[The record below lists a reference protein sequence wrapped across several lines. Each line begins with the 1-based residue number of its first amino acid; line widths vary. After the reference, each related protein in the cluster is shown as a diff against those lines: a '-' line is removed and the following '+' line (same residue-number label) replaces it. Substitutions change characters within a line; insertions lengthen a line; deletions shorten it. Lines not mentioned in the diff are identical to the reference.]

1 MTLDTEPD
9 LSDFS
14 RIDFSNGAVAA
25 VSGGSDS
32 TALLLLLKAHL
43 DRNAPATKLLAVTI
57 DHRLRPQAA
66 AEAQAVARLCAAR
79 GIAHRVLAWS
89 GRKPSTGLPA
99 AAREAR
105 YRLLAEAAEAAGI
118 GLILTGHTADDQAE
132 TVLMRQARDERARDE
147 WARDEWARDER
158 PSDKRPSDGGQ
169 SDDGRREEGRGLAG
183 MAPATLYDWRHWIVR
198 PLLGVRREALREFL
212 RREQVA
218 WIEDPTNADTAFER
232 PRVRAALAEGD
243 GAPRVAEAIA
253 LARKV
258 AAEREQLGRR
268 AAMLIRSLA
277 SRPAAGLVRL
287 DRDFATES
295 DSGAAIYA
303 LRILLA
309 ATGGTAF
316 LPDQARSEAL
326 FGRLRT
332 GPLCATLSRTVIDAR
347 RTGIFLHRELRD
359 LPPAVE
365 VSDNAL
371 WDGRRRITL
380 GDSSGALLIA
390 PLLVAPLGAAL
401 AAKRAIAGHGT
412 PASLVRAALAAE
424 PALWRDG
431 ECLGLP
437 GEGPGLPGEGPM
449 PAAVAEYPAV
459 APFARFLPSFDLAP
473 ADAVAALLGAAP
485 VPASPFG
492 GHSAGLPRA
501 KA

>member
-1 MTLDTEPD
+1 MTLDSEPD

-57 DHRLRPQAA
+57 DHQLRPQAA

-79 GIAHRVLAWS
+79 GIAHRILAWS
-89 GRKPSTGLPA
+89 GHKPSTGLPA

-132 TVLMRQARDERARDE
+132 TVLMRQARDDGPGEERPRDE
-147 WARDEWARDER
+147 A
-158 PSDKRPSDGGQ
+158 
-169 SDDGRREEGRGLAG
+169 RGLAG
-183 MAPATLYDWRHWIVR
+183 MAPATLYEWRHWIVR
-198 PLLGVRREALREFL
+198 PLLRVRRAELREFL

-243 GAPRVAEAIA
+243 GTPSVAEAIA
-253 LARKV
+253 LASK
-258 AAEREQLGRR
+258 AAVEREQLGHR
-268 AAMLIRSLA
+268 AAMLIHSLA

-287 DRDFATES
+287 DRDFATAA
-295 DSGAAIYA
+295 DSRSAIYA

-326 FGRLRT
+326 FGRFRT

-359 LPPAVE
+359 LPPAVA
-365 VSDNAL
+365 VSGNAL

-380 GDSSGALLIA
+380 GDSPGALLMIA
-390 PLLVAPLGAAL
+390 PLLIAPLGAAL

-431 ECLGLP
+431 ECLGLL

-449 PAAVAEYPAV
+449 PAAVAAYPAV

-485 VPASPFG
+485 VPAVPFG
-492 GHSAGLPRA
+492 GHNAGLPRA

>member
-14 RIDFSNGAVAA
+14 RIDFSNGAVVA

-43 DRNAPATKLLAVTI
+43 DRTAPATKLLAVTI
-57 DHRLRPQAA
+57 DHQLRPQAA

-79 GIAHRVLAWS
+79 GIAHRIVVWS
-89 GRKPSTGLPA
+89 GHKPATGLPA

-105 YRLLAEAAEAAGI
+105 YRLLAEAAEAAGV

-132 TVLMRQARDERARDE
+132 TVLMRQARDEVPSE
-147 WARDEWARDER
+147 ER
-158 PSDKRPSDGGQ
+158 P
-169 SDDGRREEGRGLAG
+169 RGLAG
-183 MAPATLYDWRHWIVR
+183 MAPATLYDWRYWIVR
-198 PLLGVRREALREFL
+198 PLLGVRRAELRKFL

-232 PRVRAALAEGD
+232 PRVRAALVEGNDALRMAETM
-243 GAPRVAEAIA
+243 A
-253 LARKV
+253 LARK
-258 AAEREQLGRR
+258 AAVEREQLGQR
-268 AAMLIRSLA
+268 AAMLIRGLA

-287 DRDFATES
+287 DQDFATVA
-295 DSGAAIYA
+295 DRRAAIYA

-309 ATGGTAF
+309 ATGGTTF
-316 LPDQARSEAL
+316 LPDQARGEAL
-326 FGRLRT
+326 FGRLRA
-332 GPLCATLSRTVIDAR
+332 GPLCATLSRSVVDAR

-359 LPPAVE
+359 LPPAVA

-380 GDSSGALLIA
+380 SDSSGALLIA
-390 PLLVAPLGAAL
+390 PLLVAPLGVAL

-437 GEGPGLPGEGPM
+437 GQGPGLPEESPM
-449 PAAVAEYPAV
+449 PAAVAAYPAV

-485 VPASPFG
+485 VPAAPFG